1 MKIVFYWY
9 KTFNEQLTEN
19 WDPLQCCVLSKY
31 LTQNSVKKSKYK
43 LEHDI
48 ILVLLN
54 RTINL
59 VQNCSFCILDH
70 VILDPIV

>member
-19 WDPLQCCVLSKY
+19 GDPLQCCVLSKY
-31 LTQNSVKKSKYK
+31 LTQNIVKKGQYK

-48 ILVLLN
+48 ILVLLK
-54 RTINL
+54 
-59 VQNCSFCILDH
+59 FECIKY
-70 VILDPIV
+70 